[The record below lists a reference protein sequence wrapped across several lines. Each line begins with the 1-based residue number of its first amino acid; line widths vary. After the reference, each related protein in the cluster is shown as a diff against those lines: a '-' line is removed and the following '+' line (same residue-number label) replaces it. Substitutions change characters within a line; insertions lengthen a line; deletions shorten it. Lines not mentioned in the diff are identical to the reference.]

1 MKHDFVNQRVDA
13 SQEMS
18 ALISRYHASGLG
30 LERFAR
36 QEGLPYG
43 RLHYWVYQ
51 KSRAKSPKRSQ
62 PPAPL
67 FQEVKLASSLASSL
81 PSLSSWAAEISL
93 PKGLSIR
100 FSSAANPN
108 WIASVVAT
116 LHAPC

>member
-1 MKHDFVNQRVDA
+1 MKHDFVNHPIDA
-13 SQEMS
+13 SQEMT
-18 ALISRYHASGLG
+18 ALISRYRASGLG

-36 QEGLPYG
+36 QEGMPYG

-51 KSRAKSPKRSQ
+51 KSRAKTPTRSR

-67 FQEVKLASSLASSL
+67 FQEVELASCL
-81 PSLSSWAAEISL
+81 PSMTGWAAEISL

-100 FSSAANPN
+100 FSAAANPN

-116 LHAPC
+116 LQAPC